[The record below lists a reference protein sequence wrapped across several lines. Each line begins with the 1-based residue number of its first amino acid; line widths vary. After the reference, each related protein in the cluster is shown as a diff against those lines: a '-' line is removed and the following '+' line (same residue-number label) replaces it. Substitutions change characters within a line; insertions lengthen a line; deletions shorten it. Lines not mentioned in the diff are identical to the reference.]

1 MYLTEVGLVKTV
13 RMESQNGIEQTAA
26 DVQAATNSA

>member
-1 MYLTEVGLVKTV
+1 MYLTDVGFVKTL

-26 DVQAATNSA
+26 YVQAATNSA